1 MNLQDL
7 ENFVDHDGEI
17 DIEDGDFGIVITA
30 EGKLKMLLLPDDID
44 DAEDVPDVLAK
55 IISLFDQDKFNIPSR
70 MIH

>member
-7 ENFVDHDGEI
+7 ENFVDQDDEI

-44 DAEDVPDVLAK
+44 DADDVPDVLAK

>member
-7 ENFVDHDGEI
+7 ENFVDQDGEI

-44 DAEDVPDVLAK
+44 DADDVPDVLAK